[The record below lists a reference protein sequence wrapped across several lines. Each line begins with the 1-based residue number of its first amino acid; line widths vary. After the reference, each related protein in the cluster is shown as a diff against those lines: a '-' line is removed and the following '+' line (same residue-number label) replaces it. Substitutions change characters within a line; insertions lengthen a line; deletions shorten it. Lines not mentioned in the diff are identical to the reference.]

1 MNTVL
6 ISVVAFQSVFPL
18 VSAAG
23 GEHCTNTEE
32 RKVNECLQPMI
43 DYAAQLQEETSTIQ
57 FPLQGGEV
65 FKKLCTVY
73 SNFKISIYSVFF
85 HVTDCVK
92 TVACDSLSIDAVDAS
107 YGYMCGSGQPLFE
120 QHAACFAMVETD
132 KSYINC
138 KTVATQAITE
148 AQETK
153 LQSSSTELY
162 LAEMCRAMDG
172 YLRCSHP
179 IILDRCGPE
188 AWKLVSTVTRDS
200 LGVTMPDC
208 DMRSALI

>member
-1 MNTVL
+1 MAMSAVL
-6 ISVVAFQSVFPL
+6 LSVVLLQNVVRPVLGGDGERCTSV
-18 VSAAG
+18 
-23 GEHCTNTEE
+23 EE
-32 RKVNECLQPMI
+32 RSVNECLQPVL
-43 DYAAQLQEETSTIQ
+43 DYAAKLESDTTTLQ
-57 FPLQGGEV
+57 FPLQGNDV
-65 FKKLCTVY
+65 FKKLC
-73 SNFKISIYSVFF
+73 SIFMNFKKCVAPIS
-85 HVTDCVK
+85 
-92 TVACDSLSIDAVDAS
+92 CDSLSVDAIEAS

-120 QHAACFAMVETD
+120 QYAGCFAGVELEE
-132 KSYINC
+132 SYISC
-138 KTVATQAITE
+138 KTAATQAIAE

-153 LQSSSTELY
+153 LQSSSTEAY

-179 IILDRCGPE
+179 VILEKCGAE

>member
-1 MNTVL
+1 MSANAILLSVL
-6 ISVVAFQSVFPL
+6 FYSFIRVAITEERQRC
-18 VSAAG
+18 SAA
-23 GEHCTNTEE
+23 EE
-32 RKVNECLQPMI
+32 RKVNECLKPML
-43 DYAAQLQEETSTIQ
+43 DYAAQLQAETGAVQ

-65 FKKLCTVY
+65 FKKLCTIF
-73 SNFKISIYSVFF
+73 SDFKACVSSI
-85 HVTDCVK
+85 K
-92 TVACDSLSIDAVDAS
+92 CDSLSVDAVDAS

-120 QHAACFAMVETD
+120 QHAACFARVEAE
-132 KSYINC
+132 KSYISC
-138 KTVATQAITE
+138 KTAATQAITE

-153 LQSSSTELY
+153 SSSTEAY

-179 IILDRCGPE
+179 VILEKCGSE

-208 DMRSALI
+208 DMHSALI

>member
-1 MNTVL
+1 MLRVFLVL
-6 ISVVAFQSVFPL
+6 AARVLLVDHDLLDFCCASMGVGCSLIVNSSQNLNFVALETISSEEFSFFRLAFTSEE
-18 VSAAG
+18 
-23 GEHCTNTEE
+23 GERCGVDEE
-32 RKVNECLQPMI
+32 RRVNECLQPML
-43 DYAAQLQEETSTIQ
+43 DYAAKLQADTGAMQ

-65 FKKLCTVY
+65 FKKLC
-73 SNFKISIYSVFF
+73 SIFMDFK
-85 HVTDCVK
+85 
-92 TVACDSLSIDAVDAS
+92 
-107 YGYMCGSGQPLFE
+107 
-120 QHAACFAMVETD
+120 VEME
-132 KSYINC
+132 KSYVSC
-138 KTVATQAITE
+138 KTAATQAITE

-153 LQSSSTELY
+153 LQSGSTEAY

-179 IILDRCGPE
+179 VILEKCGAE

>member
-1 MNTVL
+1 MSTNVIL
-6 ISVVAFQSVFPL
+6 LSVIFYSFIRVAITEEVERCSL
-18 VSAAG
+18 
-23 GEHCTNTEE
+23 NEE
-32 RKVNECLQPMI
+32 RKVNECLQPML
-43 DYAAQLQEETSTIQ
+43 DYAAKLQADTGAVQ

-65 FKKLCTVY
+65 FRKLC
-73 SNFKISIYSVFF
+73 SIY
-85 HVTDCVK
+85 TDFKNCVASI
-92 TVACDSLSIDAVDAS
+92 TCDSLSVDAVDAS
-107 YGYMCGSGQPLFE
+107 YGYMCGAGQPLFE
-120 QHAACFAMVETD
+120 EHAACFARVEAE
-132 KSYINC
+132 KSYISC
-138 KTVATQAITE
+138 KTAATQAITE

-153 LQSSSTELY
+153 LQSSTEAY

-179 IILDRCGPE
+179 VILEKCGSE

>member
-1 MNTVL
+1 MSANVVL
-6 ISVVAFQSVFPL
+6 LSVVFFSFFRLALTSEE
-18 VSAAG
+18 
-23 GEHCTNTEE
+23 GERCGVDDE
-32 RKVNECLQPMI
+32 RRVNECLQPML
-43 DYAAQLQEETSTIQ
+43 DYAAKLQADTGAMQ

-65 FKKLCTVY
+65 FKKLC
-73 SNFKISIYSVFF
+73 SIFMDFKS
-85 HVTDCVK
+85 CVS
-92 TVACDSLSIDAVDAS
+92 TITCDSLSVDAVDAS
-107 YGYMCGSGQPLFE
+107 YGYMCGAGQPLFE
-120 QHAACFAMVETD
+120 QHAACFARVEME
-132 KSYINC
+132 KSYVSC
-138 KTVATQAITE
+138 KTAATQAITE

-153 LQSSSTELY
+153 LQSGSTEAY

-179 IILDRCGPE
+179 VILEKCGAE